1 MESARCKA
9 FMYAAD
15 TGSFTKAAE
24 RLNYTPSGVS
34 QLVGALENETGL
46 TLLRR
51 TRKGVTLTPDGEIL
65 LPAVREFL
73 EKENRILVRQNSMK
87 LQLEKSTRDGMDEK
101 EPLIVATQLWK
112 DGTPQQMKIAL
123 ELAGKQISKWLGNGR
138 TKANYYCPKEI
149 SSVFYWR
156 VFLMNVLNKILSSKK
171 LSNFNVTCGK
181 WHEYAKKELGI
192 ILEEK
197 YPIIADYDE
206 IKDREFEK
214 MINGKSY
221 RVSNGNKDVVIG
233 EIDEK
238 VKNAIPIMTIHGSK
252 GCTFDTTLVI
262 STKNAR
268 SIGGH
273 WKEHWLNGT
282 GEAKRIGYVASTRA
296 KYLLVWGVPKMN
308 SEDKELLKSY
318 GFVNGEDLI

>member
-1 MESARCKA
+1 
-9 FMYAAD
+9 
-15 TGSFTKAAE
+15 
-24 RLNYTPSGVS
+24 
-34 QLVGALENETGL
+34 
-46 TLLRR
+46 
-51 TRKGVTLTPDGEIL
+51 
-65 LPAVREFL
+65 
-73 EKENRILVRQNSMK
+73 
-87 LQLEKSTRDGMDEK
+87 
-101 EPLIVATQLWK
+101 
-112 DGTPQQMKIAL
+112 MKIAL

-171 LSNFNVTCGK
+171 LSNFSITCGK

>member
-1 MESARCKA
+1 
-9 FMYAAD
+9 
-15 TGSFTKAAE
+15 
-24 RLNYTPSGVS
+24 
-34 QLVGALENETGL
+34 
-46 TLLRR
+46 
-51 TRKGVTLTPDGEIL
+51 
-65 LPAVREFL
+65 
-73 EKENRILVRQNSMK
+73 
-87 LQLEKSTRDGMDEK
+87 
-101 EPLIVATQLWK
+101 
-112 DGTPQQMKIAL
+112 
-123 ELAGKQISKWLGNGR
+123 
-138 TKANYYCPKEI
+138 
-149 SSVFYWR
+149 
-156 VFLMNVLNKILSSKK
+156 MNVLSEILSSKK
-171 LSNFNVTCGK
+171 TSNFSITYGK

-221 RVSNGNKDVVIG
+221 RVSNWNKDVVIG

-296 KYLLVWGVPKMN
+296 KYLIVWGVPKMN

>member
-1 MESARCKA
+1 MWRNVIKY
-9 FMYAAD
+9 MD
-15 TGSFTKAAE
+15 IK
-24 RLNYTPSGVS
+24 SG
-34 QLVGALENETGL
+34 QLS
-46 TLLRR
+46 TLLLDVEKVRR
-51 TRKGVTLTPDGEIL
+51 RKVVDY
-65 LPAVREFL
+65 
-73 EKENRILVRQNSMK
+73 
-87 LQLEKSTRDGMDEK
+87 KSEQDIKYID
-101 EPLIVATQLWK
+101 
-112 DGTPQQMKIAL
+112 
-123 ELAGKQISKWLGNGR
+123 LA
-138 TKANYYCPKEI
+138 
-149 SSVFYWR
+149 
-156 VFLMNVLNKILSSKK
+156 
-171 LSNFNVTCGK
+171 
-181 WHEYAKKELGI
+181 
-192 ILEEK
+192 
-197 YPIIADYDE
+197 D
-206 IKDREFEK
+206 
-214 MINGKSY
+214 
-221 RVSNGNKDVVIG
+221 KDVVIG

>member
-1 MESARCKA
+1 M
-9 FMYAAD
+9 
-15 TGSFTKAAE
+15 
-24 RLNYTPSGVS
+24 
-34 QLVGALENETGL
+34 
-46 TLLRR
+46 
-51 TRKGVTLTPDGEIL
+51 
-65 LPAVREFL
+65 
-73 EKENRILVRQNSMK
+73 
-87 LQLEKSTRDGMDEK
+87 
-101 EPLIVATQLWK
+101 
-112 DGTPQQMKIAL
+112 
-123 ELAGKQISKWLGNGR
+123 GKQISKWIGNGR